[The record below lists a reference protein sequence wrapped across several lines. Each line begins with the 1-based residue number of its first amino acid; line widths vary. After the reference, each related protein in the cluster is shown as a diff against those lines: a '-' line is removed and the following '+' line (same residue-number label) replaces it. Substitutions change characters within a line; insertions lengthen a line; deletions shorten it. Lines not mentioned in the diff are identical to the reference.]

1 MIVFPNAKINLGL
14 NITSKRQDGYHE
26 LETCFYPVFW
36 QEALEIVTSEKT
48 VVTISGIEIPNDG
61 DNIVL
66 KAYHI
71 LKKEFNLPPVEMHLH
86 KIIPIGAGLGG
97 GSADAAFTLSLL
109 NNLFSLGLD
118 EIQLM
123 KYAVSIGADCAFFI
137 KNKPMLAAGIGEQLT
152 DINMSLEGRFILLA
166 YPNIHISTKE
176 AYANVVPK
184 KSINSIQ
191 EVLEEMDILDWK
203 NYLKNDFEDAIFK
216 KYPTLLNL
224 KQQFYDCGAAYAS
237 MSGSG
242 SCMFGIFE
250 NDPQITFPEHYK
262 VWSGKL

>member
-184 KSINSIQ
+184 KPLNSIQ
-191 EVLEEMDILDWK
+191 KVLEEMDILDWK

-224 KQQFYDCGAAYAS
+224 KQQFYDSGAAYAS

-242 SCMFGIFE
+242 SCMYGFFE
-250 NDPQITFPEHYK
+250 NDPQITFPEYYK
-262 VWSGKL
+262 VWSGRL

>member
-14 NITSKRQDGYHE
+14 NITRKRQDGYHE

-109 NNLFSLGLD
+109 NNLFSIGLD

-123 KYAVSIGADCAFFI
+123 RYAVSIGADCAFFI
-137 KNKPMLAAGIGEQLT
+137 KNKAMLAAGIGEQLT
-152 DINMSLEGRFILLA
+152 DINMSLEGKFILLA

-176 AYANVVPK
+176 AYENVVPK
-184 KSINSIQ
+184 KPINSIQ
-191 EVLEEMDILDWK
+191 KVLEEMDIPEWK

-216 KYPTLLNL
+216 KYPTLSKL
-224 KQQFYDCGAAYAS
+224 KQKFYDSGAAYAS

-242 SCMFGIFE
+242 SCMYGIFE

-262 VWSGKL
+262 VWSGRL